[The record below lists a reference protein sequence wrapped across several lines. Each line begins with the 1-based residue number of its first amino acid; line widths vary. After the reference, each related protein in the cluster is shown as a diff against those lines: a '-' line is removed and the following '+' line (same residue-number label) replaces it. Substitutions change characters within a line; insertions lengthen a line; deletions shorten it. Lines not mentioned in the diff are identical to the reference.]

1 MSENPELTTVT
12 SGTGAN
18 TITVAQPLL
27 QNVYVK
33 VHNNAISLNAS
44 YGDEV
49 NSTTPA
55 AAGGVT
61 FCSGADFYDFA
72 YNWVCGNMS
81 TGDGGGFAH
90 YGFSYNGMIEH
101 NAFLFNQSSNPTLT
115 TWGGGIVVQGP
126 AVDGDVGETSL
137 VDVDVAPA
145 LTDGIGPGLRI
156 DHNLFQG
163 NTAESGSGGGLRLQG
178 INGNDVL
185 NNPTN
190 PSQWYSVAVTN
201 NIFANNVAGW
211 AGGGVSIQDAV
222 RVSFDGNT
230 VASNDSTATAG
241 VLFDTLGA
249 PNSSVPPP
257 GCNPAPAGQP
267 GCTNPVTNASNQPAG
282 FESHRHTLQ
291 LAAAMAAVT
300 NCGGFDTAPATL
312 ACKTFSVPELSG
324 DVFWY
329 NRAFHITVGAPP
341 MSVVQLTPALSQT
354 TTGSC
359 PSGAT
364 YWDIGV
370 QGDTG
375 PTNHASGLT
384 LRPMA
389 SNVGT
394 GGYPGA
400 SVNPS
405 FTHMYCNGSR
415 VPPEIAPMLCTSN
428 ANAPGCI
435 QPGTV
440 GVSMTTPVGI
450 PDNNP
455 FYVAFT
461 LNPAA
466 TVDEGNNWINMFY
479 GPLSTVSPVTAR
491 GATGYGAP
499 LGNYSANA
507 GPGGAEGATPW

>member
-1 MSENPELTTVT
+1 MRVSIRGIGKAVPDRVVTNAEVAKRLGVEPEWIE
-12 SGTGAN
+12 SRTG
-18 TITVAQPLL
+18 IRERR
-27 QNVYVK
+27 YV
-33 VHNNAISLNAS
+33 SD
-44 YGDEV
+44 GE
-49 NSTTPA
+49 STATLGLAAARQALDRAGLTPA
-55 AAGGVT
+55 SIGCVVVGTCSPEHQFPSTACVIAHELGMTAAPAFDVSAA
-61 FCSGADFYDFA
+61 CSGFVY
-72 YNWVCGNMS
+72 S
-81 TGDGGGFAH
+81 
-90 YGFSYNGMIEH
+90 
-101 NAFLFNQSSNPTLT
+101 L
-115 TWGGGIVVQGP
+115 
-126 AVDGDVGETSL
+126 AVG
-137 VDVDVAPA
+137 AA